1 MWRIAESRASR
12 LRKITRYLSL
22 IFILLF
28 SLMVGCSRSPT
39 IVKVALVGP
48 FTGRYRE
55 IGYDVIYSSRLAIRN
70 FNQSRDESDIRLA
83 LVALDDFG
91 EPQTA
96 EKNAQALSLDNKV
109 VAVVGHWLPETTQI
123 AQRVYVQHGLPLIS
137 TGQPPFG
144 ILDPSG
150 LPERF
155 SSEYAQITPFDEVA
169 GPYSASGYDALQ
181 LVIAAVEES
190 VEQNGRV
197 DRQSVGKILETLKI
211 QGLNGEIYQN

>member
-1 MWRIAESRASR
+1 
-12 LRKITRYLSL
+12 LRKISRYLSL

-39 IVKVALVGP
+39 IVKVGLVGP

-70 FNQSRDESDIRLA
+70 FNQSRGTGDIRLA

-91 EPQTA
+91 EPQAA
-96 EKNAQALSLDNKV
+96 EKNALALGLDSKV
-109 VAVVGHWLPETTQI
+109 VAVVGHWLPETSQI
-123 AQRVYVQHGLPLIS
+123 AHSVYEQHDLPFIS

-150 LPERF
+150 LPEQF
-155 SSEYAQITPFDEVA
+155 SSEYAQLTPFDEVA

-190 VEQNGRV
+190 VKLNGTV
-197 DRQSVGKILETLKI
+197 DRHSVGKILETMKI
-211 QGLNGEIYQN
+211 HGLNGVIYQNK